1 MNSIDMK
8 KILILLFTIALAC
21 SCSTTFKAKLRDRN
35 TGQYIGMT
43 HQQLVQTHGAPVRE
57 MGDGGDGYILVFAGE
72 RVFSYRASKFGGSVP
87 ELQCYMD
94 SNGVCYKTETANIRS
109 DRAFSAGKTILL
121 LLILSGLGIIAI

>member
-1 MNSIDMK
+1 MK
-8 KILILLFTIALAC
+8 KILALLFSIVITC

-35 TGQYIGMT
+35 PEHFIGMT
-43 HQQLVQTHGAPVRE
+43 HQQLVQRHGAPVRE

-94 SNGVCYKTETANIRS
+94 SDGICYKTETANIQS

-121 LLILSGLGIIAI
+121 MLILSGLGIIAL

>member
-1 MNSIDMK
+1 MRR
-8 KILILLFTIALAC
+8 LCFLLVLMAIIC

-57 MGDGGDGYILVFAGE
+57 MGDGGGGYILVFAGE

-87 ELQCYMD
+87 ELQCYMNSD
-94 SNGVCYKTETANIRS
+94 GVCYKTETANIRS

-121 LLILSGLGIIAI
+121 LLILSGLGIIAL